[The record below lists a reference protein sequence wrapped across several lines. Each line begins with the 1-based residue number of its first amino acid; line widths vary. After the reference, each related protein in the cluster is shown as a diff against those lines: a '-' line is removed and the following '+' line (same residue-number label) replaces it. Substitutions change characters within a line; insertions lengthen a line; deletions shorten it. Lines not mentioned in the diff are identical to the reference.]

1 MEGNGMT
8 QKDSESDQQARVG
21 QWLPAAA
28 DVRGN
33 VIRMIAIVGFYGIH
47 LLNVY
52 LPGLESS
59 SMRSA
64 AGLADSPVSTTVHL
78 AVSVLV
84 FAWLMQALGVHLSV
98 MTKPLTRQFA
108 LAVIVGDVIWL
119 TAALCFSTGP
129 GGPLVAGYFLI
140 IGLAALRLDLWLI
153 RWATVASTFGY
164 LFMLGAARWPVGLL
178 KEIQV
183 ASVPRYH
190 QIMIVVALILMGVVV
205 GQVVRLGWGMVAA
218 HLGRKNDGVAID
230 E

>member
-1 MEGNGMT
+1 MAQSNE
-8 QKDSESDQQARVG
+8 ESDQQTRVA

-33 VIRMIAIVGFYGIH
+33 VIRMIAIAGFYGIH

-64 AGLADSPVSTTVHL
+64 AGLADSQVSATVHL

-84 FAWLMQALGVHLSV
+84 FAWLMQAMGVHLSS
-98 MTKPLTRQFA
+98 MTKPLSQQLAF
-108 LAVIVGDVIWL
+108 AVIVGDAFWL

-164 LFMLGAARWPVGLL
+164 LFVLGAARWPVGLL

-183 ASVPRYH
+183 AAVPRYH
-190 QIMIVVALILMGVVV
+190 QIMIIVALILMGVVV

-218 HLGRKNDGVAID
+218 HVGRKDKTGVTD
-230 E
+230 ER